1 MTELVIPDQKQLAT
15 TIATL
20 AMAGVVVNELA
31 SGAYLV
37 STCRWCAAHYC
48 PDFAA
53 LVALSRQ
60 VGEVQR

>member
-1 MTELVIPDQKQLAT
+1 MTKLVIPDQKQLAT
-15 TIATL
+15 TVATL
-20 AMAGVVVNELA
+20 ALAGVVVNELA

-37 STCRWCAAHYC
+37 SSCRWCAARYR
-48 PDFAA
+48 PDFVA